1 MRLPELEDTRSLDP
15 ALPQRQLEEFGRSL
29 RSERHRAMVDT
40 FGTHMYHEMVS
51 LDIDALMA
59 TLVPHPVFRFYGL
72 GGLTGL
78 DGFDEVRGYYEKSRE
93 ARTTGLTVSVN
104 RIVVDDDDVVMDA
117 YVRCSGTF
125 ASAAWDVEIDPSAVL
140 QKRLIVVVPFED
152 GLMAG
157 EEQYFDG
164 PFTAADTITA
174 ARV

>member
-1 MRLPELEDTRSLDP
+1 MRLPELEDATSLDP
-15 ALPQRQLEEFGRSL
+15 ARPQLQLEEFGRSL
-29 RSERHRAMVDT
+29 QSERHRAMVDT
-40 FGTHMYHEMVS
+40 FRTHMHHEMVS
-51 LDIDALMA
+51 LDIDALMT

-78 DGFDEVRGYYEKSRE
+78 DGFDEVRGYYERSRD

-104 RIVVDDDDVVMDA
+104 RMVVDDDDVVMDA
-117 YVRCSGTF
+117 YCRCSGTF
-125 ASAAWDVEIDPSAVL
+125 ATAAWGVDIDPTAVL

-164 PFTAADTITA
+164 PFTAADTIAA